1 MPPNSFQ
8 RAKQRDGTGPTV
20 PPCISLSIF
29 QRVFH
34 SGGRASTPSTR
45 RTGHSCSLLSF
56 PEAVAWR
63 VAVLH
68 THPQWGRGAGVVPA
82 SSGSPETLSLCL
94 TRQGERLAL
103 LLVGTFRQ
111 DSHVDP
117 KSSPLAS
124 GCTDFLG
131 SSECVVQALIQQVL
145 ALWPGLWPR
154 NPLRTPSL

>member
-1 MPPNSFQ
+1 MKGCCFTHTPPMGQ
-8 RAKQRDGTGPTV
+8 
-20 PPCISLSIF
+20 
-29 QRVFH
+29 
-34 SGGRASTPSTR
+34 GGW
-45 RTGHSCSLLSF
+45 SCS
-56 PEAVAWR
+56 
-63 VAVLH
+63 
-68 THPQWGRGAGVVPA
+68 A
-82 SSGSPETLSLCL
+82 SSESPETLSLCL

-154 NPLRTPSL
+154 NPLHTPSL